1 MINIFFVD
9 DPKLCASYINI
20 LKKQLDL
27 VTTFS
32 KDTRIP
38 IGAGNCEQ
46 QQVEYGKLNKNTE
59 DQKMNNGNIKLIK
72 DGDTYKYLGID
83 ANTSYAGAVNKER
96 VMKESLTK
104 VKKIRLS
111 ELSFFNKFIIH
122 NILSTDNQVIDPN
135 SLLDI

>member
-1 MINIFFVD
+1 MTNIFFVD
-9 DPKLCASYINI
+9 DPKLQASYINI

-38 IGAGNCEQ
+38 IGADNCEQ

-59 DQKMNNGNIKLIK
+59 DLKMNNRHIRPIK

-83 ANTSYAGAVNKER
+83 ANTSYVGAVNKER
-96 VMKESLTK
+96 VMKECLTENST
-104 VKKIRLS
+104 VRT
-111 ELSFFNKFIIH
+111 FIFQH
-122 NILSTDNQVIDPN
+122 FYYP
-135 SLLDI
+135 